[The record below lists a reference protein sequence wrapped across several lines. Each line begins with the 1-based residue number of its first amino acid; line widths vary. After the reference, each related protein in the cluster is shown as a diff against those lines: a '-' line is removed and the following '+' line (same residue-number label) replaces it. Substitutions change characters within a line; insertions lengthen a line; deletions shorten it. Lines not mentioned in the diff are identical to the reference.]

1 MDREVL
7 PMTAIETEDHA
18 PVSEDRPRPRLLLA
32 QRMKPQRDR
41 AVVRAL
47 LRVLG
52 VTFAES
58 EVIAPVEAPID
69 VRFRQAQFH
78 LRELGDHPQGYAWHA
93 QDKRGHQASTLADSG
108 DLRTPAVGMDLTM
121 GIAHVTAALAQHAA
135 WYGARCVGLDV
146 VVSADEHY
154 CLLAQP
160 AEAPEIGALA
170 LQGWR
175 SVSVLCPPYGM
186 VLYTASGAPEFLR
199 LVTGRLLR
207 QWDNIETLFAGVKH

>member
-1 MDREVL
+1 MA
-7 PMTAIETEDHA
+7 AIEA
-18 PVSEDRPRPRLLLA
+18 EDRATVREDRTRPRLLLA

-52 VTFAES
+52 VAFAES
-58 EVIAPVEAPID
+58 EIIAPVEAPID

-78 LRELGDHPQGYAWHA
+78 LRELCDHP
-93 QDKRGHQASTLADSG
+93 RGCTWQAHDTLVHQASMHADRR
-108 DLRTPAVGMDLTM
+108 DLRNPAAGMERAVGVSL
-121 GIAHVTAALAQHAA
+121 VTAALAEHAA

-146 VVSADEHY
+146 VFSVDGHHGV
-154 CLLAQP
+154 LVPP
-160 AEAPEIGALA
+160 APAPEIGALT

-186 VLYTASGAPEFLR
+186 VLYATSGAPAFLR
-199 LVTGRLLR
+199 LVTGRLLW
-207 QWDNIETLFAGVKH
+207 QWDNIETLFARVKH